1 MLRIAATLLVF
12 LAWHGPTTFFVPSG
26 PPHEDGWVF
35 WPFGQ
40 QSRPVIDA
48 FVGVLAPDKVTAT
61 GQPTVALVAAGFAS
75 LAFIG
80 AGLAL
85 WGLLV
90 PSAWWTPALVVGAV
104 SSIVLFAI
112 YLSPLAVIPFVVD
125 ALILWGVVAQ
135 GWSIAGFAGAT

>member
-26 PPHEDGWVF
+26 PPHEGGWVV

-40 QSRPVIDA
+40 QSRPVVEA
-48 FVGVLAPDKVTAT
+48 LVGVFAPDKVTANA
-61 GQPTVALVAAGFAS
+61 QPTVALVAAGVAS
-75 LAFIG
+75 LAFIV

-90 PSAWWTPALVVGAV
+90 PAGWWTPALLVGAIC
-104 SSIVLFAI
+104 SIVLFAI
-112 YLSPLAVIPFVVD
+112 YMSPLALIPLLID
-125 ALILWGVVAQ
+125 AIILWGVVAQ
-135 GWSIAGFAGAT
+135 GWSVATFAGAS